1 LDERATP
8 GEKEEMNA
16 FVKFTGWNGNPFYVR
31 KDLIA
36 AVHTYNGK
44 TCLVLTMDEVD
55 YEIKETPEQA
65 LKIISGEQN
74 DNSTARGHI
83 ARPRTQGV
91 RKNRRENN
99 QS

>member
-1 LDERATP
+1 
-8 GEKEEMNA
+8 MNV
-16 FVKFTGWNGNPFYVR
+16 FVKFTGWNGSPFYVR

-65 LKIISGEQN
+65 LQIISGEQN
-74 DNSTARGHI
+74 DNSTTRGHFTCS
-83 ARPRTQGV
+83 RTKAV
-91 RKNRRENN
+91 RERKNN